1 MKKILAICALGSYI
15 FANNIIVNDPYVR
28 QTPPNAKS
36 TAFFLELTNK
46 SNNDIALIKA
56 ESSLSNT
63 TEIHDHIMEN
73 GKKMMMQVPKII
85 IKANSSTALKPGG
98 KHIMALNLNQNV
110 TENTKA
116 DLTLYFDDN
125 STITLKDIHSKHITK

>member
-1 MKKILAICALGSYI
+1 MKKILALCAFSSFI
-15 FANNIIVNDPYVR
+15 FANNIVVNDPYVR

-56 ESSLSNT
+56 ESSLSDT
-63 TEIHDHIMEN
+63 TEIHDHVMDN
-73 GKKMMMQVPKII
+73 GKKMMMQIPQIT
-85 IKANSSTALKPGG
+85 IKANSSTTLKPGG
-98 KHIMALNLNQNV
+98 KHIMALNLNQNI
-110 TENTKA
+110 TEDTKA

-125 STITLKDIHSKHITK
+125 STIVIKDIHSKNIMK